1 MSRIVKHSFRLVW
14 GWALLHLL
22 GRIDTS
28 LYSFVLIAS
37 RYIVS
42 DLVHLDGRRIRMLD
56 NFNVHMFT
64 KLHLIYNYFE
74 HLVCDT
80 SIFNFVQVLTGSSYL

>member
-1 MSRIVKHSFRLVW
+1 
-14 GWALLHLL
+14 
-22 GRIDTS
+22 
-28 LYSFVLIAS
+28 
-37 RYIVS
+37 
-42 DLVHLDGRRIRMLD
+42 MLD

-80 SIFNFVQVLTGSSYL
+80 SIFNFIQVLTGSSYL